1 MATLEKIRSK
11 SVLLFVI
18 IIVALLAF
26 ILGDFLTSGR
36 TYFGSGTTVAEAA
49 GAKVD
54 YNAYQAR
61 LSQLSEQYQAQGRQF
76 DNDRMSQNVIQELLV
91 EQLLNKEYD
100 RLGIT
105 VTDSE
110 LTAAM
115 TGDMAHPA
123 AARFIGGLSQQLGL
137 PAPSGT
143 AVFDAMQNPA
153 KYGLTPE
160 IGNQIKNA
168 WAATE
173 NDVEAAMKSEKFN
186 RLVAG
191 LFTANKLDAKA
202 VYDDGA
208 NSSTIAYTSKSLSSA
223 SDVDVTDEDL
233 RAAWQEAKESYRLGE
248 ESRAIEYV
256 LVNIEPSQADR
267 LAGQQ
272 EVENALVALN
282 STPGTDGV
290 SASTRFLVNRVEVP
304 ASQIS
309 DRSLKAFADTAS
321 VGKAAIIKHTN
332 DNYTLAK
339 LIDKKANIDSI
350 QVSYLVAQSPELLDS
365 ALAAVR
371 GGATMASLSDG
382 ATMQGIDSTWTSL
395 GGGFPEALAERLTNA
410 TVGEAFAYTDSIQG
424 QQAAGIY
431 RVERRHAPVPFYD
444 LAVIEYTIDP
454 SNETLTQLTTDLNTF
469 LAANS
474 SADDFS
480 AHAAENGYTAM
491 PAMVSASTPLVGN
504 VADSRGAVKWAMEAR
519 KGQVSPSFQDN
530 KQTYIMAIAVKDIF
544 DGDYLPFTAP
554 AVNNAL
560 RQQALAKKRGE
571 ALVGQYSGKAND
583 VAGYAAAMESKV
595 DTVAVAF
602 SQAMVPGI
610 GFNESTI
617 QGAVAAAEKG
627 TLVGPVAGN
636 NAIIVFQVI
645 DTKSEGRPYNFEEYA
660 ARFNQTLGISHFT
673 PMQLLLGKEKVKN
686 HSLNFVQSA
695 VQNN

>member
-36 TYFGSGTTVAEAA
+36 TYFGTGTTMAEAA

-54 YNAYQAR
+54 YNDYQAR
-61 LSQLSEQYQAQGRQF
+61 MTQLSEQYQAQGRQF
-76 DNDRMSQNVIQELLV
+76 DNERMSQSVLQDLLL

-105 VTDSE
+105 VTDAE
-110 LTAAM
+110 LTRAM
-115 TGDMAHPA
+115 TGELPHRA
-123 AARFIGGLSQQLGL
+123 AQNFIGGLSRQLGL

-143 AVFDAMQNPA
+143 AVYDAMINPA

-160 IGNQIKNA
+160 IGNQIKAA

-173 NDVEAAMKSEKFN
+173 ADVEAAMKSEKFN
-186 RLVAG
+186 SLIAG
-191 LFTANKLDAKA
+191 LFVANKLDAKA

-208 NSSTIAYTSKSLSSA
+208 NSSTIAYTTKALSAA
-223 SDVDVTDEDL
+223 SDVDVDDADVL
-233 RAAWQEAKESYRLGE
+233 AAWQRDKESYRLNE
-248 ESRAIEYV
+248 ESRAVEYI
-256 LVNIEPSQADR
+256 LVDIAPSQADR

-282 STPGTDGV
+282 STEGTDGV
-290 SASTRFLVNRVEVP
+290 SANTRFLVNRVEAP

-309 DRSLKAFADTAS
+309 DRALKAFADTAA
-321 VGKAAIIKHTN
+321 VGQAVILKHLN
-332 DNYTLAK
+332 DSYTLAK
-339 LIDKKANIDSI
+339 LIGKKANIDSI
-350 QVSYLVAQSPELLDS
+350 QVSYLMAQTPELLDS
-365 ALAAVR
+365 ALTAVR

-382 ATMQGIDSTWTSL
+382 QTLQGIDSTWTSL

-410 TVGEAFAYTDSIQG
+410 TVGEAFIYTDSIQG
-424 QQAAGIY
+424 QQAAGLY
-431 RVERRHAPVPFYD
+431 RVERRHAPVAFYD

-454 SNETLTQLTTDLNTF
+454 SGETLAQLSTDLNTF

-474 SADDFS
+474 SAEDFS
-480 AHAAENGYTAM
+480 AHAAENGYTAT

-530 KQTYIMAIAVKDIF
+530 KQTYIMAIAVKDIYT
-544 DGDYLPFTAP
+544 GDYLPHTAP
-554 AVNNAL
+554 AINSSL
-560 RQQALAKKRGE
+560 RQQALTKKRGE
-571 ALVGQYSGKAND
+571 ALTGKYAGKAKD
-583 VAGYAAAMESKV
+583 VAGYAAVMESKV
-595 DTVAVAF
+595 DTATVVF
-602 SQAMVPGI
+602 GQAMLPGI
-610 GFNESTI
+610 GFNESTV

-627 TLVGPVAGN
+627 ALVGPVAGN
-636 NAIIVFQVI
+636 NSVVVFEVL
-645 DTKSEGRPYNFEEYA
+645 DTKTEGRPYDFNEYA
-660 ARFNQTLGISHFT
+660 ARFNQTLGISHFN
-673 PMQLLLGKEKVKN
+673 PMQLLLGGEKVKN

-695 VQNN
+695 VQD

>member
-91 EQLLNKEYD
+91 EQLLNNEYD

-105 VTDSE
+105 VTDAE

-115 TGDMAHPA
+115 TGEMPHPA

-160 IGNQIKNA
+160 IGNQIQNA

-173 NDVEAAMKSEKFN
+173 SDVEAAMKSEKFN
-186 RLVAG
+186 RLIAG
-191 LFTANKLDAKA
+191 LFGANKLDAKA

-208 NSSTIAYTSKSLSSA
+208 NSATIAYATKALSTA
-223 SDVDVTDEDL
+223 SDVEVSDDEV
-233 RAAWQEAKESYRLGE
+233 RAVWQNDKENYRLNE

-290 SASTRFLVNRVEVP
+290 SASTRFLVNRVEAP
-304 ASQIS
+304 ASQIT
-309 DRSLKAFADTAS
+309 DRGLKTFADTAA
-321 VGKAAIIKHTN
+321 VGTAAIISHAN
-332 DNYTLAK
+332 DSYTLAK

-350 QVSYLVAQSPELLDS
+350 QVSYLMAQSPELLDS

-382 ATMQGIDSTWTSL
+382 ATMQGVDSAWTSL

-469 LAANS
+469 LSANS
-474 SADDFS
+474 SAADFS
-480 AHAAENGYTAM
+480 ANAAESGYTAM

-504 VADSRGAVKWAMEAR
+504 VPDSRGAVKWAMEAR

-530 KQTYIMAIAVKDIF
+530 KQTYIMAIAVKDIY

-583 VAGYAAAMESKV
+583 VAGYAAAMDTKV
-595 DTVAVAF
+595 DTVAVVF

-610 GFNESTI
+610 GFNESAI
-617 QGAVAAAEKG
+617 QGAVAAAKKG
-627 TLVGPVAGN
+627 ALVGPVAGN
-636 NAIIVFQVI
+636 NAVIVFQVL
-645 DTKSEGRPYNFEEYA
+645 DTKSEGRPYNYEEYA
-660 ARFNQTLGISHFT
+660 ARFNQTLGINHFT
-673 PMQLLLGKEKVKN
+673 PLQLLLGKDKVKN

-695 VQNN
+695 VQDN

>member
-54 YNAYQAR
+54 YNDYQSR
-61 LSQLSEQYQAQGRQF
+61 MTQLSEQFQAQGRQF

-105 VTDSE
+105 VTDTE
-110 LTAAM
+110 LSKAM
-115 TGDMAHPA
+115 TGEMPHPA
-123 AARFIGGLSQQLGL
+123 AARFISALSQQLGL
-137 PAPSGT
+137 PAPSGA
-143 AVFDAMQNPA
+143 AVYDAMTNPA
-153 KYGLTPE
+153 KYGITPE
-160 IGNQIKNA
+160 IGNQIKAA

-173 NDVEAAMKSEKFN
+173 ADVEAAMKSEKFN

-191 LFTANKLDAKA
+191 LFTANTLDAKA

-208 NSSTIAYTSKSLSSA
+208 NSRSIIYTTKSLSA
-223 SDVDVTDEDL
+223 APEVDVTDDDV
-233 RAAWQEAKESYRLGE
+233 RAVWQEAKESYRLGE
-248 ESRAIEYV
+248 ESRAVEYI
-256 LVNIEPSQADR
+256 LVSIEPSQADR

-272 EVENALVALN
+272 AVEDALMALN
-282 STPGTDGV
+282 AQPGTDGV
-290 SASTRFLVNRVEVP
+290 SANSRFLVNRIDAP
-304 ASQIS
+304 ASQIT
-309 DRSLKAFADTAS
+309 DRALKAFADTAT
-321 VGKAAIIKHTN
+321 VGSAVMLSHTG
-332 DNYTLAK
+332 DTYTLAK
-339 LIDKKANIDSI
+339 LIDKKNNLDSI
-350 QVSYLVAQSPELLDS
+350 QVSYLMAQSPELLDS
-365 ALAAVR
+365 ALTAVR

-382 ATMQGIDSTWTSL
+382 QTLMGIDSTWTAL
-395 GGGFPEALAERLTNA
+395 GGGFPEGLAARLTQA
-410 TVGEAFAYTDSIQG
+410 TIGEAFAYTDSIQG

-454 SNETLTQLTTDLNTF
+454 SNETLGQLSSDLNTF

-480 AHAAENGYTAM
+480 ANAAENGYTTV

-504 VADSRGAVKWAMEAR
+504 VADSRGAVKWAMDAR

-530 KQTYIMAIAVKDIF
+530 KQTYIMAIAVKDIYT
-544 DGDYLPFTAP
+544 GDYLPHNAP
-554 AVNNAL
+554 AINSNL
-560 RQQALAKKRGE
+560 RMQALAKKRGQ
-571 ALVGQYSGKAND
+571 ALVEQYAGKAND
-583 VAGYAAAMESKV
+583 VAGYANAMETKV
-595 DTVAVAF
+595 DTVNVVF
-602 SQAMVPGI
+602 SQAMLPGI
-610 GFNESTI
+610 GFNESAV
-617 QGAVAAAEKG
+617 QGAVAAAQQG
-627 TLVGPVAGN
+627 TVVGPLAGN
-636 NAIIVFQVI
+636 NGIVVFQVI
-645 DTKSEGRPYNFEEYA
+645 DSKTEGRPYNFDEYA
-660 ARFNQTLGISHFT
+660 ARFNQTLGINHFT
-673 PMQLLLGKEKVKN
+673 PFQLLLGKNKVKN

-695 VQNN
+695 VQE